1 MPIRLLLPAFFLLAC
16 APAGFDAPDRKPGER
31 RPMTRSCDPLDD
43 TRCHLPWPSS
53 AFLRADPSTSTGV
66 RIELDEEWFVMPD
79 DASSIERADGFSRVT
94 PVVAGFTSALDPD
107 TLGDGVTGALR
118 LVNAQPGH
126 PRYGELE
133 PLRISVQ
140 TQASDDGAESLLI
153 GFPRRPLA
161 AASDYVVVVLDS
173 LRLADGTKP
182 GPSRPVQLAL
192 GLTEPLSLDE
202 AKAAAYHAPTRA
214 ALQKAGI
221 DPASVVRV
229 WDFTTRS
236 LEGPTKNLLPMR
248 AVALQAV
255 AQGRV
260 SAVIDAVRRPGG
272 VISAVVE
279 GRLQGIPYFRAQDG
293 QLALD
298 DAGAPVQQG
307 THEAPFRVVLP
318 AGVSGATYPVVMYG
332 HGAGGSFND
341 SSFDREVAGVGAAKV
356 GIEYTG
362 WTDATIID
370 TFTRFQEM
378 PTGTARSTAGLLQA
392 LTDLAAIQHAMG
404 TVVGD
409 ALSAPTLNGQP
420 NALAGVRPDVDAPL
434 WAGGSLGG
442 TMGLVHVS
450 ADPTVRHAILN
461 VPGAAWTHFMGDSD
475 FYDLLETGLADS
487 YLGRL
492 NLLLAMLMSQT
503 NWDDIDGAVWVDAV
517 PDDGPVYLLQQSM
530 GDPILP
536 NAGTEMA
543 AAALNAVQVGTV
555 LNPVW
560 GLEQAQEARGRHA
573 LTQYRT
579 PATSPLSIHGFAAR
593 NTTEGAA
600 AREQMLSFIES
611 VFAGEPRI
619 TIPALCIDHGV
630 GGSCDFSAP

>member
-1 MPIRLLLPAFFLLAC
+1 MPTRVLLLAVLLVSC

-31 RPMTRSCDPLDD
+31 RPMTRSCDPLDEM
-43 TRCHLPWPSS
+43 RCHLPWPSS
-53 AFLRADPSTSTGV
+53 AFLIADPSTATGV
-66 RIELDEEWFVMPD
+66 RVELDEEWFFMPD
-79 DASSIERADGFSRVT
+79 DPSSIERADGFSRVT
-94 PVVAGFTSALDPD
+94 PLIAGFASALDPE
-107 TLGDGVTGALR
+107 TLGDGITGALR
-118 LVNAQPGH
+118 LVNAQPDH

-140 TQASDDGAESLLI
+140 TQESADGTESLLL

-161 AASDYVVVVLDS
+161 AASDHVVVVLDS
-173 LRLADGTKP
+173 LRLADGTTP
-182 GPSRPVQLAL
+182 EVTRAVQLAL
-192 GLTEPLSLDE
+192 GLTEPLTLEE
-202 AKAAAYHAPTRA
+202 AKDAAYHAPTRA
-214 ALQKAGI
+214 ALKKTGI
-221 DPASVVRV
+221 DPSTVVRV

-236 LEGPTKNLLPMR
+236 LEQPTKNLLSMR
-248 AVALQAV
+248 AAALKAV
-255 AQGRV
+255 EEGNV
-260 SAVIDAVRRPGG
+260 TVEIDSVRRPGG
-272 VISAVVE
+272 LISAVVE
-279 GRLQGIPYFRAQDG
+279 GRLLGIPSFRAEDG

-307 THEAPFRVVLP
+307 TLEAPFRVVLP
-318 AGVSGATYPVVMYG
+318 ANARGDTYPVVMYG
-332 HGAGGSFND
+332 HGAGGSFQD
-341 SSFDREVAGVGAAKV
+341 SSFDREVAQVGAAKV

-370 TFTRFQEM
+370 TFTRFQGM

-392 LTDLAAIQHAMG
+392 LTNLAAIQRAMG
-404 TVVGD
+404 TVLGD
-409 ALSAPTLNGQP
+409 ALSAPTLDGQP
-420 NALAGVRPDVDAPL
+420 NALAGVRPDADEPL

-461 VPGAAWTHFMGDSD
+461 VPGAAWTHFMGGSD

-492 NLLLAMLMSQT
+492 NLLHAMLMSQT

-517 PDDGPVYLLQQSM
+517 PDDEPVYLLQQSM

-536 NAGTEMA
+536 NEGTEMA

-560 GLEQAQEARGRHA
+560 GLEQADEALGRHA

-600 AREQMLSFIES
+600 AREQMLGFIES

-619 TIPALCIDHGV
+619 TVPALCIDHGV
-630 GGSCDFSAP
+630 GGSCDFTAP